1 MSVRSA
7 SESESLARRTCGMLA
22 SLLLLLP
29 AVDCLTAL
37 ALLSH
42 LVAFVR
48 SQAFA
53 ALAEQLKL
61 VPGGLQVS
69 PVLTEHMELFPSAE
83 VEDGAGFELPR
94 DRPRLQ
100 DTDAPIFFFKH
111 LKVCAFGLCSC
122 PLLLSRCDCDC
133 DCDCDCG
140 WIQQGGSLRNA
151 VDRLSDLL
159 PASLIPPFVTRPG
172 GATKMYRDVME
183 YVKVRESVKR

>member
-1 MSVRSA
+1 MPVAGMEVIDRFVSEVRKRKRKPRKA
-7 SESESLARRTCGMLA
+7 YVWVLA

-111 LKVCAFGLCSC
+111 LKVCVCVWSVQSSPSALTLRLRLRLDPTGRQPAEC
-122 PLLLSRCDCDC
+122 
-133 DCDCDCG
+133 CG
-140 WIQQGGSLRNA
+140 QA
-151 VDRLSDLL
+151 
-159 PASLIPPFVTRPG
+159 
-172 GATKMYRDVME
+172 E
-183 YVKVRESVKR
+183 